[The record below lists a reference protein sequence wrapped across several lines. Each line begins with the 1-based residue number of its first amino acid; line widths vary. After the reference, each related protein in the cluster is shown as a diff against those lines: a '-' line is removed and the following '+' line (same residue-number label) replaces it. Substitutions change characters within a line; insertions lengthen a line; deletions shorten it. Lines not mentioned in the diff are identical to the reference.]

1 MRIVIAHESL
11 DTDGGVETY
20 LVSVIRELSRRGHAI
35 ALVHDAPRRS
45 GRPLAT
51 SVDDRFCVSELGL
64 DGAIARVRAWT
75 PDVCFS
81 HNIGPLA
88 IDRAL
93 AGAWPVVKMLHGFFG
108 TCVSG
113 LKMHAFPSPVACRR
127 TCGPACLVL
136 YVPRRCGRL
145 SLGAMWSGYRWA
157 EEQRRLFSRYRG
169 IVVASSFMRDEV
181 LRHGATRVDAVPL
194 FSTVAP
200 VANVREAEPDTV
212 LFAGRM
218 TSLKGGDVLVAA
230 AARASRVLGRSVR
243 VIFAGDGPQRDAWQ
257 RLSQSLGVDAEFV
270 GWVDEASR
278 PQVFSRA
285 AIAVVPSLW
294 PEPFGLVG
302 LDAAALGRPAVAFDV
317 GGIGEWLEERR
328 NGRLVEPGAG
338 EAGLAA
344 AIVSLL
350 SSPAERGRMA
360 EEALAVARRLTV
372 AAHVDRLEPLL
383 HGRVA

>member
-1 MRIVIAHESL
+1 MKSC
-11 DTDGGVETY
+11 GM
-20 LVSVIRELSRRGHAI
+20 
-35 ALVHDAPRRS
+35 
-45 GRPLAT
+45 
-51 SVDDRFCVSELGL
+51 
-64 DGAIARVRAWT
+64 AR
-75 PDVCFS
+75 
-81 HNIGPLA
+81 H
-88 IDRAL
+88 
-93 AGAWPVVKMLHGFFG
+93 
-108 TCVSG
+108 
-113 LKMHAFPSPVACRR
+113 
-127 TCGPACLVL
+127 
-136 YVPRRCGRL
+136 
-145 SLGAMWSGYRWA
+145 
-157 EEQRRLFSRYRG
+157 
-169 IVVASSFMRDEV
+169 
-181 LRHGATRVDAVPL
+181 RVDAVPL

-230 AARASRVLGRSVR
+230 AARASHVLGRAVR
-243 VIFAGDGPQRDAWQ
+243 VIFAGDGPQRDAWE
-257 RLSQSLGVDAEFV
+257 RLSRSLGVDAEFV

-317 GGIGEWLEERR
+317 GGIGEWLEEGR

-350 SSPAERGRMA
+350 SSPAERARMA

-383 HGRVA
+383 HDRVA